1 MKLPIASKRP
11 TELLKHGRNRTD
23 NYYWLNDRENPDVI
37 QYLEDENRYAD
48 AKLEDVKELKEKLY
62 NEMVAR
68 MPQRDDSAPVYFNGY
83 FYYHKY
89 REGEEYP
96 FYYRKKGE
104 EEELLL
110 NVNELAKP
118 HTYYN
123 VSGLHTSMNN
133 RLLAFGEDAVSRR
146 IYAIRILNLETGN
159 FLDDVLTGTSG
170 NLVWAGDNKTIFY
183 TVKDKETLRPYRVL
197 RHKLGTNQDEDEI
210 VYQEDDDTFYVEI
223 EMSKSRD
230 YVFIQ
235 STSTLTTECR
245 YLASNDPTGE
255 FAIFEKRSRGLDYQI
270 EHFKDRFYIYHNL
283 DATNFK
289 VSSCPVGSTA
299 RKHWKTFIAH
309 NPDVFIEG
317 FELFESY
324 FVLKERFDGL
334 GRLSIISWNEKD
346 KSHYIDFQEPTYT
359 VEIGANMELDTP
371 VLRYVYTSL
380 TTPVSHFDYDMSKRT
395 SHLVKRQEV
404 VGEFDPDHY
413 RSERLEA
420 KAEDGTD
427 IPISMV
433 YKKGFEDSETK
444 PLLLYGYG
452 SYGITLDA
460 FFSPSRL
467 SLLDRG
473 FAFAIAHIRGGQ
485 EKGRNWYET
494 GKLLKKKNT
503 FTDFISCAT
512 HLIELGYTTPNHLYA
527 MGGSAGGL
535 LVGAVINMRP
545 DLFNGAVAQ
554 VPFVDVVTTMLDDS
568 IPLTTGEY
576 DEWGNPND
584 PEYFEYILSY
594 SPYDNVK
601 RQNYP
606 ALLVTTGLHDSQ
618 VQYWEPAKWVAK
630 LRELKTDSNDLL
642 LVTNM
647 STGHGGASGRFA
659 RLKEV
664 ALEYAFL
671 LKLET

>member
-48 AKLEDVKELKEKLY
+48 AKLEDVKELKEELY

-96 FYYRKKGE
+96 FYYRRKGE

-170 NLVWAGDNKTIFY
+170 NLVWAGDNETIFY

-223 EMSKSRD
+223 EMSKSR
-230 YVFIQ
+230 YYIFIQ

-245 YLASNDPTGE
+245 YLASDDPTGE

-270 EHFKDRFYIYHNL
+270 EHFKGRFYIYHNL

-289 VSSCPVGSTA
+289 VSSCPVGTTA

-309 NPDVFIEG
+309 DPDVFIEG

-512 HLIELGYTTPNHLYA
+512 HLIALGYTTPNHLYA

-606 ALLVTTGLHDSQ
+606 SLLVTTGLHDSQ

-647 STGHGGASGRFA
+647 STGHGGASGRFE

-671 LKLET
+671 LKLEN